1 MMINLRELMIEC
13 PTCGCY
19 LSINSVRRFG
29 ENWVTTVEC
38 SRCEENAEREIEDN
52 YADFVQNGQ
61 TTLSEFTQKPKK
73 LVIEGQAEWVE
84 KLRARRGR
92 PVGSI
97 SEVPR
102 DHDHCSRCGAVGRRI
117 SKARGFRCV
126 ECPDSV
132 VAIEEVVE

>member
-38 SRCEENAEREIEDN
+38 TRCKENAESEIEEN
-52 YADFVQNGQ
+52 YADFVQNEQ
-61 TTLSEFTQKPKK
+61 MSLSDFTQNQEADEEPDKT
-73 LVIEGQAEWVE
+73 VE
-84 KLRARRGR
+84 KNPVGR
-92 PVGSI
+92 PLGSI

-102 DHDHCSRCGAVGRRI
+102 GHDHCSRCGAVGRRI
-117 SKARGFRCV
+117 SEAKGGRCAECEFREFAPSWRYV
-126 ECPDSV
+126 E
-132 VAIEEVVE
+132 

>member
-61 TTLSEFTQKPKK
+61 TTLSEFTQNQEPS
-73 LVIEGQAEWVE
+73 
-84 KLRARRGR
+84 RAGR

-102 DHDHCSRCGAVGRRI
+102 GHDHCSRCGAAGRRI
-117 SKARGFRCV
+117 SKKRGFRCV